1 MRDNKKILI
10 FCLLISSLLISIGK
24 ASELFNFKIK
34 EIQIT
39 QDGNLIKGFKG
50 GEANTDDGISIKAN
64 YFEYDKSS
72 TVLKTE
78 QNVRLVDNI
87 RKILISA
94 EKISYLKN
102 LEEIY
107 ADGNV
112 KINDLE
118 KNIKIDAKK
127 IFYSRL
133 KDELIANGD
142 VSIIDGNKKIR
153 IFEEKILYDK
163 KKSKNKSRY

>member
-10 FCLLISSLLISIGK
+10 FCLLICSLFISIGK

-34 EIQIT
+34 EIEIT
-39 QDGNLIKGFKG
+39 QNGNLIKGFKG

-78 QNVRLVDNI
+78 QNVRLVDNK
-87 RKILISA
+87 RNILIKA

-107 ADGNV
+107 ADENV

-118 KNIKIDAKK
+118 RNIKIDAKK
-127 IFYSRL
+127 
-133 KDELIANGD
+133 N
-142 VSIIDGNKKIR
+142 
-153 IFEEKILYDK
+153 ILFQ
-163 KKSKNKSRY
+163 N

>member
-87 RKILISA
+87 RLSEPNFIYIDIYRMLNDPITSYWRI
-94 EKISYLKN
+94 EKY
-102 LEEIY
+102 
-107 ADGNV
+107 
-112 KINDLE
+112 
-118 KNIKIDAKK
+118 
-127 IFYSRL
+127 
-133 KDELIANGD
+133 
-142 VSIIDGNKKIR
+142 
-153 IFEEKILYDK
+153 
-163 KKSKNKSRY
+163 